1 MAIIGL
7 SKPYYAI
14 YSATGSAV
22 SYSGGGLLGKA
33 VELSM
38 ELEGADANILYADN
52 GPAESASQFAGGT
65 LTITTDDL
73 LPEPTAAILGLT
85 LQAIDNDEITTPTPK
100 ELVFGDSQVIPYVGF
115 GVIVKKQQSNATK
128 WMAIVYPKIQ
138 FSNPGIEATTQ
149 GETIEWQTPELSATI
164 MRDDTTAHNWCRHA
178 LLDSE
183 ADAEA
188 YVKGLL
194 GIENPNPTL
203 GTLTVSSAA
212 GSTAGQTAI
221 TVQPTITQGNHYV
234 YQTGASVTLPAEYG
248 ADVSSGW
255 TAWNGTD
262 EITATTG
269 NEIGIVEADSG
280 NKAVKAGKTTVTA
293 NGG

>member
-14 YSATGSAV
+14 YSATGSVV
-22 SYSGGGLLGKA
+22 SYSDGGLLGKA

-85 LQAIDNDEITTPTPK
+85 LQAIDNDEINTPTPK

-194 GIENPNPTL
+194 GIENPNPAL

-234 YQTGASVTLPAEYG
+234 YQTGASVTLPTEYG

-269 NEIGIVEADSG
+269 NEIGIVEANSS

>member
-22 SYSGGGLLGKA
+22 SYSDGGLLGKA

-128 WMAIVYPKIQ
+128 WMAIVYPKVQ

-194 GIENPNPTL
+194 GIENPKPTL

-255 TAWNGTD
+255 TAWDGTD
-262 EITATTG
+262 EIAATTG
-269 NEIGIVEADSG
+269 NEIGIVEANSS
-280 NKAVKAGKTTVTA
+280 NQAVKAGKTTVTA

>member
-212 GSTAGQTAI
+212 GSASGQTEI

-269 NEIGIVEADSG
+269 NEIGIVEANSS
-280 NKAVKAGKTTVTA
+280 NQAVKAGKTTVTA

>member
-1 MAIIGL
+1 MATIGL

-14 YSATGSAV
+14 YSVTGSAV
-22 SYSGGGLLGKA
+22 SYSDGGLLGKA

-38 ELEGADANILYADN
+38 ELEGADANILYANN
-52 GPAESASQFAGGT
+52 GPVESANQFAGGT

-115 GVIVKKQQSNATK
+115 GVIVKKQQSNVTK
-128 WMAIVYPKIQ
+128 WMGIVYPKVQ

-194 GIENPNPTL
+194 GIENPKPTL

-212 GSTAGQTAI
+212 GSASGQTEI
-221 TVQPTITQGNHYV
+221 TVQPTITHGNHYV
-234 YQTGASVTLPAEYG
+234 YQTGASVTLPTEYG

-269 NEIGIVEADSG
+269 NEIGIVEANSS

>member
-1 MAIIGL
+1 MATIGL

-22 SYSGGGLLGKA
+22 SYSDGGLLGKA

-115 GVIVKKQQSNATK
+115 GVIVKKQQRNVTK
-128 WMAIVYPKIQ
+128 WMGIVYPKVQ

-194 GIENPNPTL
+194 GIENPKPTL
-203 GTLTVSSAA
+203 GTLTVTSAA

-234 YQTGASVTLPAEYG
+234 YQTGASVTLPTEYG

-255 TAWNGTD
+255 TAWNGTG
-262 EITATTG
+262 EISATTG

>member
-234 YQTGASVTLPAEYG
+234 YQTGASVTLPTEYG

-269 NEIGIVEADSG
+269 NEIGIVEANSS

>member
-1 MAIIGL
+1 MATIGL

-22 SYSGGGLLGKA
+22 SYSDGGLLGKA

-234 YQTGASVTLPAEYG
+234 YQTGASVTLPTEYG
-248 ADVSSGW
+248 DYVSSGW

-269 NEIGIVEADSG
+269 NEIGIVEANSG

>member
-1 MAIIGL
+1 MATIGL

-22 SYSGGGLLGKA
+22 SYSDGGLLGKA

-52 GPAESASQFAGGT
+52 SPAESASQFAGGT

-85 LQAIDNDEITTPTPK
+85 LQAIDNDDITTPTPK
-100 ELVFGDSQVIPYVGF
+100 ELVFGDSQIIPYVGF
-115 GVIVKKQQSNATK
+115 GVIVKKQQSNVTK
-128 WMAIVYPKIQ
+128 WMGIVYPKVQ

-212 GSTAGQTAI
+212 GSESGETKITVAPAI
-221 TVQPTITQGNHYV
+221 TYGNHYV
-234 YQTGASVTLPAEYG
+234 YKTDTAVTLPSSYG
-248 ADVSSGW
+248 EDVFEGW
-255 TAWNGTD
+255 TAWNGMD
-262 EITATTG
+262 DIAATSG
-269 NEIGIVEADSG
+269 NEIGIVEADAAG
-280 NKAVKAGKTTVTA
+280 KAVAAGKTTVTV

>member
-1 MAIIGL
+1 MATIGL

-14 YSATGSAV
+14 YSNEGSTV
-22 SYSGGGLLGKA
+22 TYSEGGLLGKA

-52 GPAESASQFAGGT
+52 GPAESANQFAGGT

-73 LPEPTAAILGLT
+73 LPEPTAAILGLE

-100 ELVFGDSQVIPYVGF
+100 ELVYGDSQVIPYVGF
-115 GVIVKKQQSNATK
+115 GVIVKKQQNNATK
-128 WMAIVYPKIQ
+128 WMGIVYPKVQ

-164 MRDDTTAHNWCRHA
+164 MRDDTMAHNWCRHA

-183 ADAEA
+183 ADAEF

-212 GSTAGQTAI
+212 GSAAGQTAI
-221 TVQPTITQGNHYV
+221 TVQPTITEGNHYV
-234 YQTGASVTLPAEYG
+234 YQTGASVTLPTEYG
-248 ADVSSGW
+248 EDVSSGW
-255 TAWNGTD
+255 TEWDGTD
-262 EITATTG
+262 EITATNG
-269 NEIGIVEADSG
+269 NEIGIVEANTS
-280 NKAVKAGKTTVTA
+280 NQAIKAGKTTVTA

>member
-1 MAIIGL
+1 MATIGL

-22 SYSGGGLLGKA
+22 SYSDGGLLGKA

-115 GVIVKKQQSNATK
+115 GVIVKKQQRNVTK
-128 WMAIVYPKIQ
+128 WMGIVYPKVQ

>member
-1 MAIIGL
+1 MATIGL

-14 YSATGSAV
+14 YSNTGSSV
-22 SYSGGGLLGKA
+22 SYADGGLLGKA

-38 ELEGADANILYADN
+38 ELEGADTNILYADN
-52 GPAESASQFAGGT
+52 GPAESANQFAGGT

-73 LPEPTAAILGLT
+73 LPAPTAAILGLT
-85 LQAIDNDEITTPTPK
+85 LQTVTNEDIQTTTPQ
-100 ELVFGDSQVIPYVGF
+100 ELVFGDAQVIPYVGF
-115 GVIVKKQQSNATK
+115 GVIVKKQQNNIAK
-128 WMAIVYPKIQ
+128 WLGVVYPKVQ
-138 FSNPGIEATTQ
+138 FTNPGISATTQ
-149 GETIEWQTPELSATI
+149 GETIEWQTPELTATI
-164 MRDDTTAHNWCRHA
+164 LRDDTTAHNWCRYS

-188 YVKGLL
+188 YVKQLL
-194 GIENPNPTL
+194 GIENPNPAL

-234 YQTGASVTLPAEYG
+234 YQTGASVTLPTEYG

-269 NEIGIVEADSG
+269 NEIGIVEANSS
-280 NKAVKAGKTTVTA
+280 NQAVKAGKTTVTA

>member
-1 MAIIGL
+1 MATIGL

-22 SYSGGGLLGKA
+22 SYSDGGLLGKA

-85 LQAIDNDEITTPTPK
+85 LQEIDNDEITTPTPK

-128 WMAIVYPKIQ
+128 WMGIVYPKVQ

-194 GIENPNPTL
+194 GIENPNPAL

-221 TVQPTITQGNHYV
+221 TVQPPITQGNHYV
-234 YQTGASVTLPAEYG
+234 YQTGASVTLPTEYG

-269 NEIGIVEADSG
+269 NEIGIVEADSS

>member
-1 MAIIGL
+1 MATIGL

-14 YSATGSAV
+14 YSNTGSTV
-22 SYSGGGLLGKA
+22 SYADGGLLGKA

-85 LQAIDNDEITTPTPK
+85 LAEITNEQIETATPK
-100 ELVFGDSQVIPYVGF
+100 ELVFGDAQVIPYVGF
-115 GVIVKKQQSNATK
+115 GVIVKKQQNNATK
-128 WMAIVYPKIQ
+128 WMGIVYPKVQ

-164 MRDDTTAHNWCRHA
+164 MRDDSAAHVWCRHS

-194 GIENPNPTL
+194 GITNPNQPL
-203 GTLTVSSAA
+203 GTLTVTSAA
-212 GSTAGQTAI
+212 GSSSGNTALTVKPQI
-221 TVQPTITQGNHYV
+221 TSGNHYV
-234 YQTGASVTLPAEYG
+234 YKIGATVTLPTSYG
-248 ADVSSGW
+248 QDVTSW
-255 TAWNGTD
+255 TTWNGTD
-262 EITATTG
+262 EIAATTG
-269 NEIGIVEADSG
+269 NKIGVVEANSS
-280 NKAVKAGKTTVTA
+280 NQAVKAGKATITA

>member
-85 LQAIDNDEITTPTPK
+85 LQAIDNDDITTPTPK

-269 NEIGIVEADSG
+269 NEIGIVEANSS

>member
-1 MAIIGL
+1 MANIGL

-14 YSATGSAV
+14 YSNTGSTV
-22 SYSGGGLLGKA
+22 SYADGGLLGKA

-85 LQAIDNDEITTPTPK
+85 LQEIDNDEITTPTPK
-100 ELVFGDSQVIPYVGF
+100 ELVFGDAQVIPYVGF
-115 GVIVKKQQSNATK
+115 GVIVKKQQSNVTK
-128 WMAIVYPKIQ
+128 WMGIVYPKVQ
-138 FSNPGIEATTQ
+138 FSNPGIEVTTQ
-149 GETIEWQTPELSATI
+149 GETIEWQTPEPSATI

-194 GIENPNPTL
+194 GIENPNPAL

-234 YQTGASVTLPAEYG
+234 YQTGASVTLPTEYG

-255 TAWNGTD
+255 TAWNGTG
-262 EITATTG
+262 EISATTG